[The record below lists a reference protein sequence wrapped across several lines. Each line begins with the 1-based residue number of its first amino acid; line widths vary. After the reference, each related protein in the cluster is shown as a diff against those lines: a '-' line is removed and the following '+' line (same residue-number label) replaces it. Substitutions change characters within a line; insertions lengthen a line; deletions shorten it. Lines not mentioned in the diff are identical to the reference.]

1 MRISLNDIQIQK
13 SWIIVGLIAFVW
25 LIGTIWFLNFKS
37 STVKAFN
44 KIQAAQNNNTIFYDI
59 DKRPFFVISG
69 IEDRKYVK
77 LNNISRK
84 LQISVVSV
92 EDSRFF
98 QHFGFDPIRIFSA
111 ILRLFKKNASL
122 QGASTITQQLVK
134 LTLLSPD
141 ISIKRKVT
149 EILMA
154 IALEFEY
161 SKSQIFEFYLNKVY
175 LGHGN
180 YGVENAALNFFHKP
194 TSDLTLA
201 ESAFIAGLI
210 KKPEGYSPFVNLK
223 MSRRRQVIVLKRLK
237 KLKWISSQ
245 QYHNAINEQ
254 LIIRK
259 RRPSSYQIAPYFT
272 NHILLQLKQ
281 KYGHKAIYGGG
292 LQIYTTLD
300 RKTQITMEK
309 VKSKRLAEK
318 RTFEEIAGVSID
330 PLTGFVKAL
339 VGGADFFKSEFNR
352 VTQAKRQPG
361 SSFKPILYATA
372 LANGIKP
379 TTTFWDEPTQY
390 TRMVDNETEIY
401 EPGNYSGEHLGQI
414 TMSYALRV
422 SNNVVS
428 VQILNK
434 IGISTLI
441 KSAKRFGIGLPEK
454 QGLCLALGCGET
466 TLLKLVN
473 AYGVFANQGLLNPAV
488 FILKITDSQN
498 RVLEKYTPEKE
509 IQVISPDHAFQINQI
524 LQDVVNYGTGRNARI
539 DQESAG
545 KTGTSDNNRDAWYI
559 GYTPTLVT
567 GFWIGNDDN
576 TPMGNEVG
584 GKTPAKLWRSFMNR
598 IPKNGKVKN
607 FSINDNFEE
616 FLICNHT
623 GKLATEY
630 CPSKSW
636 YALPKGEPLQEYC
649 DIHTEQQVEVQI
661 CQTSGKL
668 ATQYCPIENIKS
680 VTYSVGSEPEIF
692 CDIHTDQD
700 EYNDLSTDHNA
711 DLPASEESF
720 ED

>member
-1 MRISLNDIQIQK
+1 MRISLNGTLIK
-13 SWIIVGLIAFVW
+13 KRWIITGLTIFIL
-25 LIGTIWFLNFKS
+25 LISIIWFLDFKS
-37 STVKAFN
+37 STIKEFKKV
-44 KIQAAQNNNTIFYDI
+44 QAAQSNNTIFYDI
-59 DKRPFFVISG
+59 DKKPFHIISG

-84 LQISVVSV
+84 LQISVVAI
-92 EDSRFF
+92 EDGRFF
-98 QHFGFDPIRIFSA
+98 QHFGFDPIRIIA
-111 ILRLFKKNASL
+111 ATLRLFKKNASL

-149 EILMA
+149 EIFMA
-154 IALEFEY
+154 IALEIKY
-161 SKSQIFEFYLNKVY
+161 SKSQLFEFYLNKVY

-180 YGVENAALNFFHKP
+180 YGVENAALNFFHKQA
-194 TSDLTLA
+194 SDLTLA

-223 MSRRRQVIVLKRLK
+223 MSRRRQLIVLKRLK
-237 KLKWISSQ
+237 TLKWISSQ
-245 QYHNAINEQ
+245 QYNDAINEQ
-254 LIIRK
+254 LLIRK

-281 KYGHKAIYGGG
+281 KYGHKMIYGGG

-300 RKTQITMEK
+300 RKIQMTMEE
-309 VKSKRLAEK
+309 VKTKRLNQE
-318 RTFEEIAGVSID
+318 RSFEEIAGVSID
-330 PLTGFVKAL
+330 PLTGFVRAL
-339 VGGADFFKSEFNR
+339 IGGADFFKSEFNR

-372 LANGIKP
+372 LSKGLKP

-390 TRMVDNETEIY
+390 TREVDNETEVY
-401 EPGNYSGEHLGQI
+401 EPGNYSREHLGQI

-441 KSAKRFGIGLPEK
+441 KSAKRFGINLPKK

-466 TLLKLVN
+466 TLLNLVN
-473 AYGVFANQGLLNPAV
+473 AYGAFANQGLLNQPV
-488 FILKITDSQN
+488 FVLKITDSQN
-498 RVLEKYTPEKE
+498 RVMEEYTPEQE
-509 IQVISPDHAFQINQI
+509 IQVISPEHAFQINQI
-524 LQDVVNYGTGRNARI
+524 LQDVVNFGTGRNAKI
-539 DQESAG
+539 DRESAG

-567 GFWIGNDDN
+567 GFWVGNDDN
-576 TPMGNEVG
+576 TPMDNEVG

-598 IPKNGKVKN
+598 IPESGKVQS
-607 FSINDNFEE
+607 FRINEAFED

-623 GKLATEY
+623 GKLATQY

-636 YALPKGEPLQEYC
+636 YALLKDDPPKEYC
-649 DIHTEQQVEVQI
+649 DVHTQQQVEVQI

-680 VTYSVGSEPEIF
+680 ETFSVGSEPEIF
-692 CDIHTDQD
+692 CDIHFSQD
-700 EYNDLSTDHNA
+700 ESFDLSADHH
-711 DLPASEESF
+711 DYLPSSEATF
-720 ED
+720 DD